1 MQTDIF
7 LQKALVDEVKD
18 VLKGYTTLNNGEPV
32 KFNVYPQNLPAKKG
46 RNDDDHFPYVL
57 VCLDEEVIQEEESD
71 NICSIYFLVGLNDK
85 NENRQGHFDVAN
97 VLNLISERFRIQF
110 PVSKKFQEDDTWPK
124 FFGGMTTLW
133 TVSKPMIEET
143 EYD

>member
-46 RNDDDHFPYVL
+46 KMTK
-57 VCLDEEVIQEEESD
+57 I
-71 NICSIYFLVGLNDK
+71 IFLMCWCALM
-85 NENRQGHFDVAN
+85 
-97 VLNLISERFRIQF
+97 
-110 PVSKKFQEDDTWPK
+110 KK
-124 FFGGMTTLW
+124 
-133 TVSKPMIEET
+133 
-143 EYD
+143 